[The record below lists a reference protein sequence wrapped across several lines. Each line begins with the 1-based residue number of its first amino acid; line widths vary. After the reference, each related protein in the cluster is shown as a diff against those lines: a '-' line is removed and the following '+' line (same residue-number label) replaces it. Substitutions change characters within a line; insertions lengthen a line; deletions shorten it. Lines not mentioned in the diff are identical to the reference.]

1 MEGDSVIIVAEESV
15 DVSTNTCFGHHRNFG
30 TGGQRPLLYTDASPT
45 GIGIGLYVDGQL
57 LRYMS
62 YVFPFGDTVSQN
74 AREYL
79 GYMLGY
85 LFTVWV
91 LGGGSEIQEVIW
103 YNDNKAAL
111 AWASENKCNSPAAQY
126 AFMVVTWLQMSTT
139 VLVTDFEHVKGIL
152 MGDIDGLSR
161 GYAHSLDVNKEY
173 VSEPLQLQ
181 LLDELFVLLDL
192 SIVRNLD
199 DHHVAFSRV
208 VSMTRMLSNYGRG

>member
-1 MEGDSVIIVAEESV
+1 M
-15 DVSTNTCFGHHRNFG
+15 
-30 TGGQRPLLYTDASPT
+30 LYTDASPT

-62 YVFPFGDTVSQN
+62 YVFPFGETVSQN

-79 GYMLGY
+79 GYMMGY

-91 LGGGSEIQEVIW
+91 LGGSSGSHEVIW

-111 AWASENKCNSPAAQY
+111 AWAEDSKCNSPAAQY
-126 AFMVVTWLQMSTT
+126 ALMVVTWLQMSTT

-161 GYAHSLDVNKEY
+161 GYAHSLDVRKDY
-173 VSEPLQLQ
+173 ILEPAQHQ
-181 LLDELFVLLDL
+181 LLDELFMSLDL
-192 SIVRNLD
+192 SIVRNLE

-208 VSMTRMLSNYGRG
+208 VSMTRMLSNYVRG